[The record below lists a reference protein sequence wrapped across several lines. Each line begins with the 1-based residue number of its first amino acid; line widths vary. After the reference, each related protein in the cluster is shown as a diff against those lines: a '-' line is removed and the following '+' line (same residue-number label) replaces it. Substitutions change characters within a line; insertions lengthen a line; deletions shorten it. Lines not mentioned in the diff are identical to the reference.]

1 MSEPVLLRSY
11 PPSRESPD
19 LYNVARIWEVARAT
33 SAATTFFEPI
43 RIGRSQEEFVD
54 GGLGT
59 NNPVE
64 ELWQDAADAFCNAD
78 REKLVENVCSLV
90 SIGTGIQ
97 NYRKLGDNPLSIGNT
112 LIHLATETE
121 NTAEAFRKSNPQL
134 YNSGRLFRFNV
145 GRGLAEI
152 GLEEASEQ
160 SQIKGMTDQYLRDEA
175 NFRAIRQCAEMLGQP
190 ILPITEGGAQS
201 MSE

>member
-11 PPSRESPD
+11 RPIRESPD
-19 LYNVARIWEVARAT
+19 LYNIAKIWEVARAT

-54 GGLGT
+54 GGLGA

-64 ELWQDAADAFCNAD
+64 ELWQDAADAFCDAD
-78 REKLVENVCSLV
+78 REKLVKNVCTVV

-97 NYRKLGDNPLSIGNT
+97 NYRKFGDNPLSIGNT
-112 LIHLATETE
+112 LLHLATETDK
-121 NTAEAFRKSNPQL
+121 TAETFRKSNPQL
-134 YNSGRLFRFNV
+134 YNSARLFRFNV

-152 GLEEASEQ
+152 GLEEASER
-160 SQIKGMTDQYLRDEA
+160 SQIKGMTDQYLKDEA
-175 NFRAIRQCAEMLGQP
+175 NFRAIRQCAEMLGEP
-190 ILPITEGGAQS
+190 ILPIREEVAQS
-201 MSE
+201 MYE